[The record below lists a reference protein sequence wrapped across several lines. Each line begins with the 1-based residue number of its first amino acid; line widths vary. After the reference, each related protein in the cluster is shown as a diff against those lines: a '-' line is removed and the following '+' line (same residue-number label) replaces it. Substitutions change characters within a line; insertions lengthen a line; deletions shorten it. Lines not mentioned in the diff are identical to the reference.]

1 MSILLGTVYTF
12 QKFIFYIF
20 STNPSSI
27 LLLIKINEVYK
38 MCGFVGFIHGSQP
51 IQYKETIE
59 QMLKTII
66 HRGPNSDGI
75 YSDDRVTLGF
85 RRLSILDL
93 SSAASQPFSSED
105 GDVVLVFNGEIYNF
119 RELREEL
126 THYGYTFNTSSDT
139 EVLLKGYLHYGLKI
153 LQKLR
158 GMFAFCI
165 WDKKR
170 DIQFIARDPFGIKP
184 LYYTQQTTDQSLL
197 FGSEIK
203 SFLSH
208 PTFKKELNEKALRP
222 YLTFQYPAMDETFF
236 KGVYKLTPGSYMLI
250 QNGNIQIKS
259 YWSHQF
265 MTSTDPLTTHV
276 QNIKEVIQN
285 SVEAHTVSDVKV
297 GSFLSGGVDSSYI
310 AKLLQPDITY
320 SVGFKGYESMFDET
334 SLAKALSE
342 ELQFE
347 NKHKHITADEV
358 FEALPKIQWHMD
370 EPDSN
375 LSSLPLYFLA
385 ELASKDVTVV
395 LSGEG
400 ADELFGGYE
409 WYKPSV
415 KMNKYTKIP
424 APVRQMLAAIAKP
437 LPKNRY
443 TNFLNNG
450 AKSIEERFI
459 GHAFVW
465 REDDALALLNEKYH
479 KGPSVWDIVKPY
491 YDKIQGADDA
501 TKMQYLDLHVW
512 LPSQIL
518 LKADKMS
525 MAHSLEL
532 RVPFLDK
539 EVFNVASSIPTDYK
553 VTTADTKIALRKAA
567 LEELPEDWA
576 KRKKLGFPVPMRH
589 WLREEKYFQMVL
601 HTFKKAYIHEFFDQQ
616 LLLHY
621 LDAHYEKKADYGRY
635 VWTVYVFCIWYEQY
649 FPEKCVELDWPY

>member
-1 MSILLGTVYTF
+1 
-12 QKFIFYIF
+12 
-20 STNPSSI
+20 
-27 LLLIKINEVYK
+27 
-38 MCGFVGFIHGSQP
+38 MCGFVGFIHGTQP
-51 IQYKETIE
+51 IQYKNIMEI
-59 QMLKTII
+59 MLQTII
-66 HRGPNSDGI
+66 HRGPDSDGI
-75 YSDDRVTLGF
+75 YSDEKVTLGF

-93 SSAASQPFSSED
+93 SIAASQPFSTED
-105 GDVVLVFNGEIYNF
+105 EDIILVFNGEIYNY

-126 THYGYTFNTSSDT
+126 KHYGHTFETTSDT
-139 EVLLKGYLHYGLKI
+139 EVLLKGYVQYGVHI

-165 WDKKR
+165 WDKKQNT
-170 DIQFIARDPFGIKP
+170 QFIARDHFGIKP
-184 LYYTQQTTDQSLL
+184 LYYTQHTTDNTII

-203 SFLSH
+203 SFLPH
-208 PTFKKELNEKALRP
+208 PAFKKELNEQALRP

-259 YWSHQF
+259 YWTNNFAPSAD
-265 MTSTDPLTTHV
+265 SLDTHV
-276 QNIKEVIQN
+276 QHINGVLKD
-285 SVEAHTVSDVKV
+285 SVEAHSISDVKV

-310 AKLLQPDITY
+310 AKLLQPDTTY
-320 SVGFKGYESMFDET
+320 SVGFQGYESMFDET

-342 ELQFE
+342 ELHFE
-347 NKHKHITADEV
+347 NKQKHITAAEV
-358 FEALPKIQWHMD
+358 FEVIPKIQWHMD

-400 ADELFGGYE
+400 ADELFCGYE
-409 WYKPSV
+409 WYKPSE
-415 KMNKYTKIP
+415 KMKKYTKVP
-424 APVRQMLAAIAKP
+424 AVLRHMLAAVVKN
-437 LPKNRY
+437 LPSNRY
-443 TNFLNNG
+443 TTFLENG

-465 REDDALALLNEKYH
+465 QEDDALALLNEKYH
-479 KGPSVWDIVKPY
+479 HGPSVWDIVKPY
-491 YDKIQGADDA
+491 YDKVQGTDDA
-501 TKMQYLDLHVW
+501 TKMQYVDLHVW

-539 EVFNVASSIPTDYK
+539 EVFNVASRIPTEYK
-553 VTTADTKIALRKAA
+553 VSTADTKIALRKAA
-567 LEELPEDWA
+567 LSELPEAWA

-589 WLREEKYFQMVL
+589 WLREEKYYQML
-601 HTFKKAYIHEFFDQQ
+601 RSTFEKVYISEFFDRE
-616 LLLHY
+616 LLMDY
-621 LDAHYEKKADYGRY
+621 LDAHYEGKANHARY

-649 FPEKCVELDWPY
+649 FPEKCSLLDWSY